1 MFVEVL
7 YRRCA
12 GVDVSKRD
20 AKVCVR
26 IQGSGR
32 RATAKTVTRWGSTTR
47 EILALRDHL
56 LAERVSLVVIES
68 TSTYWKPFF
77 YLLEDALSVVL
88 VNAGDVK
95 SVPGR
100 KTDVSDAEW
109 LADLGA
115 HGLVRASFV
124 PPPPLRELRD
134 LTRLR
139 ASIVA
144 DRGQEVQRLE
154 KLLEDA
160 QIKLSSVVSDLLG
173 ASSRAI
179 LTAMV
184 HGQTDP
190 EALAQ
195 LARGRLTAKHDQ
207 LVEALTGRFTPH
219 HGFLVGLHLDRIDAH
234 TQNVQALEER
244 IEQAM
249 APFQAARQLLTSI
262 PGIHH
267 NLASAIIAEIGIDMS
282 VFPTAGHLCS
292 WAGTSPGVHES
303 AGHRKPMPTRAGNR
317 HLTGALGIAAL
328 NIARSPSTYLGVK
341 YRRLA
346 ARRGKKRALVAIQR
360 SLLVIIWNMLI
371 TGEVYHDPGPDYY
384 RRRDPQQRIRRA
396 VRDLLAVGVEVPI
409 PQLARTG

>member
-77 YLLEDALSVVL
+77 YLLEDGLSVVL

-184 HGQTDP
+184 HGQTEP

-207 LVEALTGRFTPH
+207 LVEALTGRFTAH
-219 HGFLVGLHLDRIDAH
+219 HGFLVGLHLDRRCQIVCVSD
-234 TQNVQALEER
+234 
-244 IEQAM
+244 
-249 APFQAARQLLTSI
+249 P
-262 PGIHH
+262 
-267 NLASAIIAEIGIDMS
+267 
-282 VFPTAGHLCS
+282 
-292 WAGTSPGVHES
+292 
-303 AGHRKPMPTRAGNR
+303 K
-317 HLTGALGIAAL
+317 
-328 NIARSPSTYLGVK
+328 
-341 YRRLA
+341 
-346 ARRGKKRALVAIQR
+346 
-360 SLLVIIWNMLI
+360 
-371 TGEVYHDPGPDYY
+371 GE
-384 RRRDPQQRIRRA
+384 
-396 VRDLLAVGVEVPI
+396 
-409 PQLARTG
+409 